1 MEDHQK
7 QFQEELQ
14 RQEIKSNKRTLQ
26 GFLWF
31 FAAMTLI
38 YVLTVVNFFVVDQSS
53 MNQAFLLSLLM
64 GIPVL
69 AIYVRFHSD
78 LSRSFIKYVL
88 LLLICVISGIV
99 AAILSFHATL
109 IYVIPLLFAIQY
121 RKRSA
126 LWFAYVIN
134 VVTMTAG
141 MVAGFYYGL
150 CDLNLLLVSNHTR
163 TWYLER
169 ISDGMLQLPLNGNMF
184 MVIVVW
190 GAMPRALVLLI
201 YALMLRNI
209 IIGGHEDALR
219 IAQLTHHKDMDL
231 KTGLY
236 NKNKYE
242 EMLNTYYQG
251 VEEVGAIFWDV
262 NHLKMVND
270 RFGHA
275 TGDVLIGMVAE
286 RLKSQTSDR
295 RRVYR
300 IGGDEFVMLI
310 DDPEEDEIEGIIRE
324 VSRSLQESEKKAGFP
339 VSSAAGYAKG
349 KGSEIRQI
357 VNRADASMYEN
368 KNGSREA
375 GR

>member
-1 MEDHQK
+1 MEDYQK

-78 LSRSFIKYVL
+78 LSRPFIKYVL

-275 TGDVLIGMVAE
+275 AGDVLIGMVAE

>member
-1 MEDHQK
+1 MEDYQK

-236 NKNKYE
+236 NKTKYE

>member
-1 MEDHQK
+1 MEDYQK

-275 TGDVLIGMVAE
+275 AGDVLIGMVAE

-324 VSRSLQESEKKAGFP
+324 VGRSLQESEKKAGFP

>member
-1 MEDHQK
+1 MEDYQK

-169 ISDGMLQLPLNGNMF
+169 INDGMLQLPLNGNMF

-275 TGDVLIGMVAE
+275 AGDVLIGMVAE

-324 VSRSLQESEKKAGFP
+324 VGRSLQESEKKAGFP

>member
-1 MEDHQK
+1 M
-7 QFQEELQ
+7 
-14 RQEIKSNKRTLQ
+14 
-26 GFLWF
+26 
-31 FAAMTLI
+31 
-38 YVLTVVNFFVVDQSS
+38 
-53 MNQAFLLSLLM
+53 
-64 GIPVL
+64 
-69 AIYVRFHSD
+69 
-78 LSRSFIKYVL
+78 
-88 LLLICVISGIV
+88 
-99 AAILSFHATL
+99 
-109 IYVIPLLFAIQY
+109 
-121 RKRSA
+121 
-126 LWFAYVIN
+126 
-134 VVTMTAG
+134 
-141 MVAGFYYGL
+141 
-150 CDLNLLLVSNHTR
+150 
-163 TWYLER
+163 
-169 ISDGMLQLPLNGNMF
+169 
-184 MVIVVW
+184 
-190 GAMPRALVLLI
+190 
-201 YALMLRNI
+201 
-209 IIGGHEDALR
+209 
-219 IAQLTHHKDMDL
+219 
-231 KTGLY
+231 
-236 NKNKYE
+236 
-242 EMLNTYYQG
+242 
-251 VEEVGAIFWDV
+251 

>member
-1 MEDHQK
+1 MEDYQK

-69 AIYVRFHSD
+69 AIYIRFHSD
-78 LSRSFIKYVL
+78 LSRPFIKYVL

>member
-1 MEDHQK
+1 MEDYQK

-69 AIYVRFHSD
+69 AIYVRFHSN
-78 LSRSFIKYVL
+78 LSRPFIKYVL

-275 TGDVLIGMVAE
+275 AGDVLIGMVAE

>member
-1 MEDHQK
+1 MEDYQK

-69 AIYVRFHSD
+69 AIYIRFHSD
-78 LSRSFIKYVL
+78 LSRPFIKYVL

-275 TGDVLIGMVAE
+275 AGDVLIGMVAE

>member
-1 MEDHQK
+1 MEDYQK